1 MSTGDFIKGFH
12 KISDLLT
19 ETQKTDIENYA
30 YQYAKFHRV
39 YFKVLKVD
47 DENKKIIV
55 QAKQNKHSFTNP
67 YFTEQELM
75 EKTKK
80 LFLGFF
86 NGYTI
91 NTHPVIYV
99 ESKSEIITPEYLKKE
114 LQKKKLRIKDIQID
128 TGLETSNL
136 SAWINGIRP
145 MSNIVKNMFYY
156 YLLNKGK

>member
-67 YFTEQELM
+67 YFTEPLAA
-75 EKTKK
+75 
-80 LFLGFF
+80 
-86 NGYTI
+86 
-91 NTHPVIYV
+91 VA
-99 ESKSEIITPEYLKKE
+99 YLT
-114 LQKKKLRIKDIQID
+114 LRQ
-128 TGLETSNL
+128 G
-136 SAWINGIRP
+136 
-145 MSNIVKNMFYY
+145 MSRQR
-156 YLLNKGK
+156 